1 MTDQAMKPY
10 RTELTPISFLRRSA
24 SVFPD
29 RTAVVHGERRSTYRQ
44 LEDRVD
50 RLVRA
55 LHAAGL
61 ERGDR
66 VAFLSP
72 NTPAMLEAHY
82 AVPAAGG
89 VLVAVN
95 TRLSSDEIGYILT
108 HSGSRFLFVDAELEP
123 VVKPLDLTGLEV

>member
-1 MTDQAMKPY
+1 METRPY
-10 RTELTPISFLRRSA
+10 RTELSPISFLRRSA

-29 RTAVVHGERRSTYRQ
+29 RTAVVHGERRYSYRQ

-55 LHAAGL
+55 LKAAGL
-61 ERGDR
+61 EQGDR

-72 NTPAMLEAHY
+72 NTPAMLAAHY

-95 TRLSSDEIGYILT
+95 TRLSSEEVGSILG
-108 HSGSRFLFVDAELEP
+108 HSGARSPFA
-123 VVKPLDLTGLEV
+123 